1 MNQELLAQ
9 LKQLTPAEQ
18 QQLWQQLQQPAL
30 TPGLATELCEFPY
43 NCALRALGEQLK
55 PYLGQN
61 LWTVELPATCPQSL
75 LLGYL
80 LKTKLRP
87 SQQLPFIRD
96 FIDTKVFAVSN
107 TIYNH
112 GNIEDWR
119 LLIHTYLT
127 NLHDRSSDD
136 KPGSQTALYQLSMLT
151 WVNQLLTCGTRTQD
165 LLNLSQL
172 WLIGMLRFH
181 NLDTPANRE
190 RWLTLTPLI
199 QDQELLHDFDQS
211 VTALW
216 RDRCSQSIGPLTI

>member
-30 TPGLATELCEFPY
+30 VPGLATELCEFPY

-61 LWTVELPATCPQSL
+61 LWTVELPVTYPQSL

-96 FIDTKVFAVSN
+96 FIDTKVFSVSN

-151 WVNQLLTCGTRTQD
+151 WVNQLLTCGTRPQD

-181 NLDTPANRE
+181 NLDIPANRE
-190 RWLTLTPLI
+190 KWLTLTPLI